1 MKWNWK
7 GTRAHQPIGWIIIF
21 GFVLIPVPDPFSVI
35 YFGSPKWFTVSW
47 TITKYDGRLEIH
59 SLLKCRVGWNL
70 KFKFFPNIALCSWVV
85 FLSRK
90 NKQYTNWGL
99 PKTSTK
105 ANVKREMIP
114 KLNMALS
121 ALDEDFV
128 NIHDHRCLEEI
139 QGSWCLSEMDT
150 NTSEWFEEWIPMQN
164 VSSD

>member
-128 NIHDHRCLEEI
+128 NIRFMTIVVFWKKFRVVGVLVK
-139 QGSWCLSEMDT
+139 
-150 NTSEWFEEWIPMQN
+150 WIPTIVNDLKNESPCRM
-164 VSSD
+164 